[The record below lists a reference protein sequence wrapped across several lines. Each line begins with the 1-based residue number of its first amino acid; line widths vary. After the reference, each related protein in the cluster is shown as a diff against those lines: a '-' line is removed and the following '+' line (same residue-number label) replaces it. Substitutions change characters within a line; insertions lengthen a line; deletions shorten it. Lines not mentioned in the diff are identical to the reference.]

1 VSRVGAGRTAP
12 VRGRWSPLALAATWL
27 GSGYLPRMP
36 GTWGS
41 LAALPFAAGLVWVG
55 GAWTLAAAALLVGG
69 AGIWVADRYA
79 AGHGAK
85 DPQEVVIDEVAGQW
99 LALVPL
105 ALDPLHFAVG
115 FAAFRLVDTLKP
127 WPIRRLE
134 RLPGGLGIMAD
145 DLAAG
150 IGAAA
155 LGYAALALTGHL

>member
-1 VSRVGAGRTAP
+1 
-12 VRGRWSPLALAATWL
+12 
-27 GSGYLPRMP
+27 MP

-41 LAALPFAAGLVWVG
+41 LAALPFAAALHWAGGPWALAVAAVGLG
-55 GAWTLAAAALLVGG
+55 I
-69 AGIWVADRYA
+69 AGVWVADRYA
-79 AGHGAK
+79 AERGGA

-105 ALDPLHFAVG
+105 ALAPLHYAVG
-115 FAAFRLVDTLKP
+115 FAAFRLLDTLKP

-150 IGAAA
+150 LGAAA
-155 LGYAALALTGHL
+155 LGYAALALTGQL